1 MKLQTLK
8 EVEALALTTLD
19 VFQMINSENKMSI
32 EDEKEVE
39 VWVSYAELN
48 RFIIHVR
55 WVKGY
60 KETREW
66 EASRPVYDRQGLFV
80 HVGSDTNKVIKD
92 LVDIFESVA
101 SSPLPENIYED
112 NFDEL
117 LSDEKRDNS

>member
-19 VFQMINSENKMSI
+19 VFQMINSENRTSI

-55 WVKGY
+55 WVKGF

-66 EASRPVYDRQGLFV
+66 DSSYQVYDRQGLFV
-80 HVGSDTNKVIKD
+80 HVGSDSNKVIKD

-117 LSDEKRDNS
+117 LADEKRDNS